1 MPYLTNRIFST
12 TLIQAVEIFPHSAFH
27 SCFQMDA
34 NIERRIWI
42 QSGALFLGRKNLEG
56 GIIAITA
63 AIAKYNINCG
73 SSVNY
78 PPL

>member
-1 MPYLTNRIFST
+1 MPYLTNRIFSA
-12 TLIQAVEIFPHSAFH
+12 TLIQAVKIFPHSAFH

-56 GIIAITA
+56 GIIAINA
-63 AIAKYNINCG
+63 AIYSKI
-73 SSVNY
+73 
-78 PPL
+78 

>member
-1 MPYLTNRIFST
+1 MPYLTNRIFT
-12 TLIQAVEIFPHSAFH
+12 TLIQAVKIFPHSAFH

-56 GIIAITA
+56 GDTLVIALTV
-63 AIAKYNINCG
+63 AIYSKI
-73 SSVNY
+73 
-78 PPL
+78 